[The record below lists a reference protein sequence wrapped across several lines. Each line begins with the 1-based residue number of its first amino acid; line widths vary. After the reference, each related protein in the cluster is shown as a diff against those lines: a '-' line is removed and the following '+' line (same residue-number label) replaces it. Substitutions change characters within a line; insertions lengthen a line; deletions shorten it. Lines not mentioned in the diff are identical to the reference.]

1 MGAASST
8 QSSSSTIQVFREDP
22 YPPQQGLSGVSV
34 GGAQGCS
41 RCVLKLNA
49 GVSTSSVKLRRE
61 YGAVSAED
69 CKRYGQDADA
79 VRGKRMAFAEFKRNL
94 MNGKYL
100 IPI

>member
-1 MGAASST
+1 MGSGSSK
-8 QSSSSTIQVFREDP
+8 QGEATIQVFREDP
-22 YPPQQGLSGVSV
+22 YPPQQGLAGVSV

-41 RCVLKLNA
+41 RCVLKVNA

-61 YGAVSAED
+61 YGSVSASE
-69 CKRYGQDADA
+69 CKQYGQDADA